1 MRETKTKSVLA
12 KVLTAM
18 AVTSLSSAANGRCA
32 YVYHQP
38 KQPDAVRKYKKF

>member
-1 MRETKTKSVLA
+1 MKETQNKSVLA
-12 KVLTAM
+12 RILTSA

-38 KQPDAVRKYKKF
+38 KQPETVKRYRKF